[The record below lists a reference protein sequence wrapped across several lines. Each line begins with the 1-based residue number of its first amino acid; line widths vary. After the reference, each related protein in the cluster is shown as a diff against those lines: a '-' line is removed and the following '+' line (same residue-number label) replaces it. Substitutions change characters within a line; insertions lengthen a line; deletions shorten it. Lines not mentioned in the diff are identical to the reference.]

1 VIVRSG
7 RMAGTAVSMAR
18 SLVGRAIGMAA
29 SAAAKE
35 MSLLMGVRN
44 EIW

>member
-1 VIVRSG
+1 
-7 RMAGTAVSMAR
+7 MADTAVSMAR
-18 SLVGRAIGMAA
+18 SLVGSAIGMAA

-35 MSLLMGVRN
+35 MSLLIGVRN